1 MPVMKLKSFP
11 GLALLMIAL
20 VAGGGSLLLGPTR
33 ALAGDLI
40 FSPSSSTVL
49 TEASAGQP
57 YWRLHAQC
65 AGMLHAAFNYNSQND
80 RTQQAVA
87 DRDASKTML
96 LAAIDRLQ
104 QDRGMDRKAA
114 LNLALV
120 QMNIGSEAAL
130 PLLHSGG
137 TGPKSPWNIQRS
149 ICMDILDAYR
159 GT

>member
-1 MPVMKLKSFP
+1 MKLRSFP
-11 GLALLMIAL
+11 AAAPAVATLAAGVLALVL
-20 VAGGGSLLLGPTR
+20 GSATAR
-33 ALAGDLI
+33 AGDLI
-40 FSPSSSTVL
+40 FGPASATVL

-65 AGMLHAAFNYNSQND
+65 AGMLHASFNYNSQNG
-80 RTQQAVA
+80 RTEQAVT

-96 LAAIDRLQ
+96 LASIGRLQ
-104 QDRGMDRKAA
+104 QDRGMDRKTA

-120 QMNIGSEAAL
+120 QMNIGSEAAR
-130 PLLHSGG
+130 PLIYNGG

-159 GT
+159 GI

>member
-1 MPVMKLKSFP
+1 MKMKHAP
-11 GLALLMIAL
+11 GAALLIAAL
-20 VAGGGSLLLGPTR
+20 VAGVVPLVLGSTAAR
-33 ALAGDLI
+33 AGDLI
-40 FSPSSSTVL
+40 FNPSSATVL

-65 AGMLHAAFNYNSQND
+65 AGMLHATFNYNSQND
-80 RTQQAVA
+80 RTEQAVT

-96 LAAIDRLQ
+96 LASIDRLQ

-130 PLLHSGG
+130 PLLYNGG
-137 TGPKSPWNIQRS
+137 AGPKSPWNIQRS

-159 GT
+159 GG